1 MTTTYD
7 ITNNVGKVRLTIGD
21 NVLGDAQFT
30 DEELEYFLSVNSSNI
45 NLASSDA
52 LKAWA
57 ASYGQNAASENLGDY
72 AYTQKIID
80 DMLKLSARLREN
92 EQEVPAG
99 AAAEVANTA
108 FAARDIIHN
117 RYLRTG

>member
-30 DEELEYFLSVNSSNI
+30 DEEIEYFLSVNSSNI

-52 LKAWA
+52 LKSWA
-57 ASYGQNAASENLGDY
+57 ASYGQNAANENLGDY
-72 AYTQKIID
+72 AYTQKIIEN
-80 DMLKLSARLREN
+80 MLMMAQKLRDV
-92 EQEVPAG
+92 EQETPAG
-99 AAAEVANTA
+99 AAAEVANTD
-108 FAARDIIHN
+108 FTARDIIHN
-117 RYLRTG
+117 RYLRTE